1 MPDFINAQRERTNTV
16 LTPLLALSL
25 EDPTAR
31 QDRADAVKK
40 FIQSEDKIIAALH
53 ANGESGLVISNY
65 RSALIDAALQLTFTT
80 EVAKLKTPATD
91 IGISMVAVG
100 GYGRGNLNPGSD
112 IDILFLLDKPSTSKP
127 KELTELIQNILYLL
141 WDTEFKVGHATR
153 TISECLTEAK
163 AEQISKTAMMDARL
177 ITGDQDLYKDYIDQ
191 FQKKCISVDQDEF
204 LNLRVQDRRSKHKKY
219 SYTVFLQEPHVKES
233 CGGLRDY
240 HNIIWITRVKRNT
253 RDLNKLVKKRLF
265 TKKALIE
272 INEAFEFLHR
282 VRNELHYHT
291 QSSTD
296 ILTLRLQ
303 GIVATNFNYPEK
315 SILRRCESFMKDYY
329 THTRNLFRHTNSLI
343 QIFRLEMT
351 DTEEKKSCK
360 RLFHTVSKREKFD
373 TFSSRAGLI
382 YPKNPDIFK
391 DEPNA
396 VFRMFQ
402 HCQIKGLHMSPQMRK
417 LAKSQIKPINSKE
430 FRYSKSNR
438 EVFRAMLERKG
449 DVAMNL
455 RRMHRVGA
463 LGAYLPEFGA
473 LDCLVQ
479 HEFFHRYTADE
490 HTLRCIDQL
499 DSLLDDEDRE
509 TEVYRQIF
517 KDIEDPYAMYL
528 ALILHDTGRAENAR
542 DHVDGSALL
551 ASQVCT
557 RLKISGG
564 RRSLITFLVDHH
576 LTFWKYATSRNLE
589 DPAVIKEFADIMGS
603 KQRLSYM
610 LLFTYADSNGTND
623 ETWSPWKESLMLQLY
638 RATYR
643 YIEEGREKYQES
655 IEDDFINLLGKVKT
669 KLGPDFEDQ
678 VNAHFK
684 RMPKRYFRFRQ
695 APNIA
700 SHIKTIK
707 KFLDKDQLSNHDR
720 SDKLKWLTRKD
731 RGYTELQVTCWN
743 RDLLLERICCAL
755 ASEELSII
763 SADVFTRKD
772 NIVCNIIHV
781 CNLDH
786 QPITDKNKQKTVAE
800 KLTKLVHLDDYDPS
814 QYLKRKKNYLRKDT
828 NEGGI
833 PFPVRVNVNNYLSKT
848 CTAIEIQALDRIAL
862 LHDLFFSIGKCGI
875 ATVHARICTE
885 KGAAMNTIY
894 VTHSDGNK
902 ILEKEKLEELE
913 HAIQEVIN

>member
-1 MPDFINAQRERTNTV
+1 MSDFIKAQRERTKIA

-25 EDPTAR
+25 NDPTAR

-40 FIQSEDKIIAALH
+40 FIQSEDKIIAELH
-53 ANGESGLVISNY
+53 AKGAAGLTISGY
-65 RSALIDAALQLTFTT
+65 RSALIDGALQLAFST
-80 EVAKLKTPATD
+80 EVAKLSDPEAASGLAM
-91 IGISMVAVG
+91 IAVG

-141 WDTEFKVGHATR
+141 WDTGFKVGHATR
-153 TISECLTEAK
+153 TISECLAEAK
-163 AEQISKTAMMDARL
+163 AEQVSKTAMMDARL
-177 ITGDQDLYKDYIDQ
+177 ITGDKDLYLNFEDE
-191 FQKKCISVDQDEF
+191 FEQKCTLVDKEKF

-240 HNIIWITRVKRNT
+240 HNILWITRVERNT
-253 RDLNKLVKKRLF
+253 RDLNILVKERLF
-265 TKKALIE
+265 TKRALRE

-303 GIVATNFNYPEK
+303 GIVATNFKYPQK
-315 SILRRCESFMKDYY
+315 SILRRCEAFMRDYY
-329 THTRNLFRHTNSLI
+329 THTRNIFNHTNSLI
-343 QIFRLEMT
+343 QMFRLEQKE
-351 DTEEKKSCK
+351 TEKRSWK
-360 RLFHTVSKREKFD
+360 RLFHTSRKRAKFD
-373 TFSSRAGLI
+373 GFNSRAGLI
-382 YPKNPDIFK
+382 YPENPDIFK
-391 DEPNA
+391 DDSNRI
-396 VFRMFQ
+396 FRMFQ

-417 LAKSQIKPINSKE
+417 LIKSQIENVKSKD
-430 FRYSKSNR
+430 FRYSRSNR
-438 EVFRAMLERKG
+438 ETFRAMLERKG

-499 DSLLDDEDRE
+499 DALLDTEDRQ
-509 TEVYRQIF
+509 TEIYRQIF
-517 KDIEDPYAMYL
+517 KDMEDPYAMYL

-551 ASQVCT
+551 ASRVCT

-589 DPAVIKEFADIMGS
+589 DPAVIKEFAETMGT

-610 LLFTYADSNGTND
+610 LLFTYADSNGTN
-623 ETWSPWKESLMLQLY
+623 EEGWSAWKESLMLQLY
-638 RATYR
+638 RSTYQYLDEGKER
-643 YIEEGREKYQES
+643 YEESME
-655 IEDDFINLLGKVKT
+655 EDVVKLKTTIKT
-669 KLGPDFEDQ
+669 KLGPDFENQIND
-678 VNAHFK
+678 HFE

-695 APNIA
+695 PDNIA
-700 SHIKTIK
+700 SHIQTIG
-707 KFLDKDQLSNHDR
+707 KFLEIDKQADHDR
-720 SDKLKWLTRKD
+720 SGKLKWITRKD
-731 RGYTELQVTCWN
+731 RGYTEIQVTCWN
-743 RDLLLERICCAL
+743 TPLLLEKICCAL

-763 SADVFTRKD
+763 SADVFTRTD
-772 NIVCNIIHV
+772 NIVCDIIHV
-781 CNLDH
+781 CTLDH
-786 QPITDKNKQKTVAE
+786 QPITDKAKQKRVA
-800 KLTKLVHLDDYDPS
+800 TKLKELVLLDTYDPTK
-814 QYLKRKKNYLRKDT
+814 YLKRKKNYLRKDP
-828 NEGGI
+828 NEGAI
-833 PFPVRVNVNNYLSKT
+833 PFPVRVNTNNYLSKT
-848 CTAIEIQALDRIAL
+848 CTAVEIQALDRIAL
-862 LHDLFFSIGKCGI
+862 LHDLFYAIGKCKL

-885 KGAAMNTIY
+885 KGAAMDTIY
-894 VTHSDGNK
+894 VTYPDGSK
-902 ILEKEKLEELE
+902 VLDKEKLDELLHSIE
-913 HAIQEVIN
+913 KIIT